1 MLSARL
7 TEGSPLKIARVRA
20 SRMLYALTHL
30 PSECDIGLH
39 GVRKTIPSARAQHR
53 MAV

>member
-20 SRMLYALTHL
+20 SMLYALTHL